1 MAAKDEQSS
10 KVLLNELDSLC
21 KEAKR
26 QNIAIEE
33 VWHELI
39 GPTSDPPKRNSF
51 TIRKLLPLLVL
62 FLSVGV
68 AFVKREEIIGGLLG
82 DEERCVMSNNP
93 LVMEIGRPLA
103 DCGMCEGLD
112 SVPVYDGISRAEF
125 ADKFAYSNKPVLVK
139 NATAGWST
147 KHFSFQFFRDL
158 YRDTPGAV
166 KVTEEECQFFEYNTN
181 LESLSEFFAMSDDRA
196 ALKHDSWY
204 IGWSNC
210 DPTVKAVLRKH
221 YRQPLFLP
229 RSAAESDDLDWIFMG
244 GAGPGAFI
252 HLDHVDKTS
261 WQAQLSGTKTWTLI
275 PPPECEAVCKT
286 LEVTV
291 NTGDI
296 CKWIQ

>member
-1 MAAKDEQSS
+1 MILGILDGKNTALLAIV
-10 KVLLNELDSLC
+10 VLLN
-21 KEAKR
+21 
-26 QNIAIEE
+26 QQ
-33 VWHELI
+33 
-39 GPTSDPPKRNSF
+39 
-51 TIRKLLPLLVL
+51 
-62 FLSVGV
+62 
-68 AFVKREEIIGGLLG
+68 
-82 DEERCVMSNNP
+82 
-93 LVMEIGRPLA
+93 
-103 DCGMCEGLD
+103 
-112 SVPVYDGISRAEF
+112 YISR
-125 ADKFAYSNKPVLVK
+125 
-139 NATAGWST
+139 
-147 KHFSFQFFRDL
+147 
-158 YRDTPGAV
+158 
-166 KVTEEECQFFEYNTN
+166 
-181 LESLSEFFAMSDDRA
+181 
-196 ALKHDSWY
+196 
-204 IGWSNC
+204 SNC